1 MLESKVWSKVL
12 GQERNSKR
20 VTTIRLWIMRELKGK
35 KWRVRTATDP
45 GL

>member
-20 VTTIRLWIMRELKGK
+20 VTRIRLWIMRELKGK
-35 KWRVRTATDP
+35 EVD
-45 GL
+45 GENSH